1 MRRKVGQSVSGKL
14 LSASA
19 FVALMILSPL
29 ARAESMAEALALA
42 YTNNPTLNAAR
53 AQTRAVDEN
62 VPIAKSGM
70 RPFIEGTAD
79 VSSVWQETSTP
90 GRVQQV
96 VGFNANPNPGGP
108 AYIPQYASFPIPR
121 TTSHLQPYGFGL
133 TLSQALFDGFRT
145 RNNVESAQSAIFAS
159 RETLRNTEQNVLF
172 DAASAYM
179 DVIRDTAVVGYRQ
192 KALGFLEE
200 QVRSERTRF
209 DVGESTRTDV
219 AQAESSRALNQSLY
233 EAAKAQ
239 LQTSIAVYRQIIG
252 ADPKNLKAPAGVG
265 KLLPGQ
271 IDRALD
277 IAFGEHPAIMATKYL
292 VDQADWDV
300 KSAESELLP
309 RLDLQASTSTR
320 FSSRISGDQ
329 TEERSIG
336 ARLTVPIYQ
345 GGRVS
350 ATVRQNKEVLGQ
362 RWIEVD
368 ETVDSVRAAVVSAYG
383 QLQAARASIEAN
395 RAQVRAAD
403 LALQG
408 TIEERAV
415 GQRTAL
421 DVLES
426 QQAVLNAQI
435 LLATSERDAIVASYA
450 VLSAIGRLSSDQL
463 KLAVVR
469 YNAEDHYLAVK
480 DKWFGLRTPDGR

>member
-1 MRRKVGQSVSGKL
+1 MRLKLGQPVSRKL
-14 LSASA
+14 FSATA
-19 FVALMILSPL
+19 FAALMILSPL
-29 ARAESMAEALALA
+29 AHAESMSEALALA

-70 RPFIEGTAD
+70 RPFIEGSAD
-79 VSSVWQETSTP
+79 VSSVWQETRTP

-96 VGFNANPNPGGP
+96 VGYVFDQGSNS
-108 AYIPQYASFPIPR
+108 YVPQVQSFPIPR

-192 KALGFLEE
+192 TALGFLEE

-395 RAQVRAAD
+395 RSQVRAAQ

-450 VLSAIGRLSSDQL
+450 VLSAIGRLSSDEL

-469 YNAEDHYLAVK
+469 YDPEDHYLAVK